1 MTDRHVS
8 QGGLDHYRTIRTALD
23 FAQAGDTIL
32 VHEGLYPERIDTYET
47 PVRGG
52 SSWSTKLTIRAY
64 KPRGKPPERVVL
76 RPEGGQYV
84 VRFAE
89 AVSQYI
95 ELRNLDLD
103 ASLVEL
109 MAIKLSRRGG
119 LEENAASHIRFVE
132 CDIHGALHSGAHD
145 GNETGIEIIRCRIF
159 DNGTRPESAV
169 NLDHGLYLGGPGVV
183 VRDCDAF
190 RNGAS
195 GIKLNNGAANTT
207 NGARVSGN
215 RCTGNGARGR
225 VGAGILVSTG
235 KGARIEGNYVAGND
249 IGIQVNRDAVGAYLG
264 RNLLGPCR
272 PCLPGQTT
280 GRIYI
285 APEAVASTVLG
296 AGIDANLEV

>member
-1 MTDRHVS
+1 MT
-8 QGGLDHYRTIRTALD
+8 QFYCGPAALRNHLNLVRS
-23 FAQAGDTIL
+23 GDTL
-32 VHEGLYPERIDTYET
+32 NLLAGVYGRIDTYEG
-47 PVRGG
+47 PIQGG
-52 SSWSTKLTIRAY
+52 TSWSTKLVIRAY
-64 KPRGKPPERVVL
+64 KPPGKPVERVVL

-89 AVSQYI
+89 VVSSYI

-119 LEENAASHIRFVE
+119 LAENASHHIRFVE
-132 CDIHGALHSGAHD
+132 CDIHGALHSGCHD
-145 GNETGIEIIRCRIF
+145 GNETGIEFIRCRVF
-159 DNGTRPESAV
+159 DNGTRLESAQ
-169 NLDHGLYLGGPGVV
+169 NLDHGLYLGGPSVKV
-183 VRDCDAF
+183 IDCDVFA
-190 RNGAS
+190 NGAS

-207 NGARVSGN
+207 NRSEIRGN
-215 RCTGNGARGR
+215 RCWGNGARGR

-235 KGARIEGNYVAGND
+235 TGQRIIGNQVWGND

-264 RNLLGPCR
+264 RNVLGPVR

-285 APEAVASTVLG
+285 FPEAQATTVRG
-296 AGIDANLEV
+296 TGVDANVEV